1 MRSLAYHRNSR
12 CFSSTRRF
20 AEANPSGDGRS
31 RLPFRVHREVFVLE
45 MLGDARRPLRFDF
58 FSRGIERVVSFAAF
72 WRAAHVSSRVRK
84 RNSRFGQAS
93 KFHGLLRCNSEW
105 KRLRIGEADV
115 FARKNDD
122 ASRDE
127 AEILAGMEHFG
138 HPVHRSFFVR
148 LAPTLD

>member
-12 CFSSTRRF
+12 CFSSARPGSPKRIRP
-20 AEANPSGDGRS
+20 AADVRA
-31 RLPFRVHREVFVLE
+31 LPFRVHREVFVLE

-84 RNSRFGQAS
+84 RNSRFGQAN

-105 KRLRIGEADV
+105 QRLRISEADV
-115 FARKNDD
+115 FARENDNTP
-122 ASRDE
+122 RDE
-127 AEILAGMEHFG
+127 TKIFAGVQHFSE
-138 HPVHRSFFVR
+138 PIHRAF
-148 LAPTLD
+148 

>member
-1 MRSLAYHRNSR
+1 MRSLAYARNSR
-12 CFSSTRRF
+12 CFSPTRRF

-45 MLGDARRPLRFDF
+45 MLGDARRSLRFDF

-84 RNSRFGQAS
+84 RNSRFGQAN
-93 KFHGLLRCNSEW
+93 KFHGLLRGDRQW
-105 KRLRIGEADV
+105 QRLRISEADV

-122 ASRDE
+122 TPRDE
-127 AEILAGMEHFG
+127 PEIFAGMEH
-138 HPVHRSFFVR
+138 
-148 LAPTLD
+148 